1 MSHAVSESTP
11 DTPVASADVVL
22 QHHAIDGSG
31 MEDAF
36 EMAGGEPMGEETFET
51 RVGIVEPVEEDEAE
65 VT

>member
-1 MSHAVSESTP
+1 
-11 DTPVASADVVL
+11 
-22 QHHAIDGSG
+22 